1 MLKGFREFVLRGNV
15 IDLAVAVVIGAAF
28 TLVINA
34 VVQWLITPLIA
45 AIFGKPNLDDVMIF
59 TINGA
64 EFSIGA
70 VLTALINFLLVAAAV
85 YVVLIVPMNKL
96 REMRASGEAEEPKA
110 PAEDILLLQ
119 EIRDLLRD
127 RRPL

>member
-1 MLKGFREFVLRGNV
+1 
-15 IDLAVAVVIGAAF
+15 
-28 TLVINA
+28 
-34 VVQWLITPLIA
+34 
-45 AIFGKPNLDDVMIF
+45 
-59 TINGA
+59 
-64 EFSIGA
+64 
-70 VLTALINFLLVAAAV
+70 VAAAV
-85 YVVLIVPMNKL
+85 YFVLIVPMNKL